1 MTEEGVKAA
10 ADLRWIR
17 AAKGVDARVTLW
29 TCFYR
34 VVIAEHFADMAKGTF
49 CSKPEFDKWARSVNL
64 AFHLPKAYNGAG
76 KGMVKGRRPRKYFVA
91 VEQFWRWY
99 QMLFATS
106 SALMVVEEKVGFG
119 LAVRQDAKAERGC
132 RDGFL
137 RDAGLS
143 GQLFEI
149 AEADYEALLAG
160 GYPSLFVA
168 HGKFYILTGPLSLV
182 NERCSFARTYLQ
194 WECDAD
200 RGEVWLKTRDGAH
213 VFAAGER
220 LWTRYEYGKR
230 AVDKSVC
237 FCPDSTCHR

>member
-76 KGMVKGRRPRKYFVA
+76 KGMVKGRRPRKYF
-91 VEQFWRWY
+91 
-99 QMLFATS
+99 
-106 SALMVVEEKVGFG
+106 EEKVGFG

-220 LWTRYEYGKR
+220 LWTRYEYDKR